1 MIRLFMAV
9 AAVGLL
15 AGCGAPGLEVARVT
29 DIRPSNKAAGLDVY
43 AERRRAGDKVPD
55 FSGDQL
61 VDVRS
66 YREREESGYSD
77 EEFAGAKCAVKA
89 RDYAADVV
97 TPARIR
103 VPLYRQESSPLSVSC
118 QHPDYQ
124 PRSIVLD
131 VYNKTK
137 QDNYA
142 AASGNGLVGLLVM
155 AAINEMS
162 DEKGHTFAYPIA
174 RLVMKPVPK
183 GGKARRDKQ

>member
-1 MIRLFMAV
+1 MIRLLMAV

-15 AGCGAPGLEVARVT
+15 AGCASPGLEVARVT

-43 AERRRAGDKVPD
+43 AERRRAGEKVPD
-55 FSGDQL
+55 FTGDQI
-61 VDVRS
+61 VDVRT

-77 EEFAGAKCAVKA
+77 EEFAGAKCTVKA
-89 RDYAADVV
+89 RDYAADVI

-103 VPLYRQESSPLSVSC
+103 VPLYRRESSPLSVSC
-118 QHPDYQ
+118 EHPEYQ

-137 QDNYA
+137 QQNYA
-142 AASGNGLVGLLVM
+142 ASAGSGLVGFLVM
-155 AAINEMS
+155 TAINEMS
-162 DEKGHTFAYPIA
+162 DENAHTFAYPPA
-174 RLVMKPVPK
+174 RLVMKPLPK